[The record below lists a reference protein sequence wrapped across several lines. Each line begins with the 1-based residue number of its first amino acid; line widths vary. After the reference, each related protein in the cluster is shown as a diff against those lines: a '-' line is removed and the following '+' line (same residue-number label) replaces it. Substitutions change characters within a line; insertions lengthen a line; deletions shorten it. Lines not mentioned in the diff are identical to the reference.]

1 MGCAVYR
8 YGSLRAMQYDYV
20 EFERE
25 RERESRV
32 AWFHGA
38 YVALTSVT
46 LWPKAYALNP
56 KPCWKKEQKNPKP
69 CSAVPVCSQ
78 RSRPFRLYGYRLPR
92 IRTL

>member
-1 MGCAVYR
+1 MH
-8 YGSLRAMQYDYV
+8 YDYV

-25 RERESRV
+25 REREREREGESRV

-56 KPCWKKEQKNPKP
+56 KPCWKKEQKKTQNPVRLSL
-69 CSAVPVCSQ
+69 CVRSAQGLFGCMVTDCPV
-78 RSRPFRLYGYRLPR
+78 
-92 IRTL
+92 